1 MHPHKSTMQIRNMSS
16 KITGNLFFDRFGHTL
31 IQGMLDLVEEVHYDR
46 KKTDMV
52 SLSDVFFNPAL
63 IYKPG
68 VLDKVLVGLAT
79 QARQKF
85 DNLFSEQVTNHLF
98 QQKNSSFGMDL
109 VALNLQRGRDHGLPG
124 NSLKVKVTQSL

>member
-1 MHPHKSTMQIRNMSS
+1 MFS
-16 KITGNLFFDRFGHTL
+16 KMTGNLFFFRFGHTL